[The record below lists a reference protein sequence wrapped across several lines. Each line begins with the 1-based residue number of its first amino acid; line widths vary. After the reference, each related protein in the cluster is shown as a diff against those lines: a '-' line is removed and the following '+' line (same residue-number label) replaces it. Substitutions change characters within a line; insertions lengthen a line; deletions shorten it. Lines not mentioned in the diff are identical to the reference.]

1 MARPHGGRRAGAAG
15 LQRPKNFKKALRFLI
30 GEFKPYRFRLF
41 IIFILLVAANI
52 GHIFVPLQL
61 REIMSSFS
69 QSSSR
74 FGYYFK
80 DLANPTLG
88 LDWTKLFIDFGVIFG
103 LIVLSSIL
111 STIATFI
118 AIRISGDYAYKLR
131 NKIRDKF
138 DNLPL
143 SYFDKHPY
151 GELLSIGTNDVD
163 AIASSLNQ
171 VVTTIVSSVT
181 LFFGILIAM
190 FVVNWRLALVALATL
205 PLSILVTF
213 LVTKNSQRQ
222 FVTLQKKTGELEGHV
237 EENFAGLQVVQL
249 FNQQEKQYDTF
260 VTVNDSM
267 AKSNFWSQWLSSF
280 IFPSMRF
287 ISNLGFVGVLIVA
300 GVTNDVISLAPFLIF
315 LNNFSQPFFQIGQ
328 ISNTIQTT
336 LAGAERVFTLLEQE
350 EQEKDRPNALTSNEN
365 VVGEFCFKGV
375 EFSYT
380 PDKELIKDLDLH
392 VNPGDTIA
400 IVGPTGAGKT
410 TLVNLI
416 MRFYEISDGSIT
428 LDGVDIR
435 DYSRSALRRSVG
447 MVLQDTWLFKGSI
460 KNNIRY
466 GNRDATDEEVI
477 AAATAAKAHHF
488 ISTLPGEYEFILNED
503 GTNISQ
509 GQRQLITIARAI
521 ISKPKILIL
530 DEATSSVDTRTEFAI
545 QSVMDEIMKDRTTF
559 IIAHRLSTIR
569 NAKKILV
576 MHKGS
581 IIETGTHDELLKTG
595 AFYASLYNAQFLG
608 IDSSAEENS
617 ED

>member
-1 MARPHGGRRAGAAG
+1 MARPHGGGRHGGRGM
-15 LQRPKNFKKALRFLI
+15 QRPKNFKRALRSLFQ
-30 GEFKPYRFRLF
+30 EFKPYRIRLF
-41 IIFILLVAANI
+41 IIFLLLVISNVGTI
-52 GHIFVPLQL
+52 LVPLQL

-69 QSSSR
+69 NTGDR
-74 FGYYFK
+74 AGYY
-80 DLANPTLG
+80 LVEITNPSLG
-88 LDWTKLFIDFGVIFG
+88 LNWTKLFIDFGVILA
-103 LIVLSSIL
+103 LIIGGQIL
-111 STIATFI
+111 STIAQFI
-118 AIRISGDYAYKLR
+118 AIKISGQYAYKLR
-131 NKIRDKF
+131 NKIRDKY

-143 SYFDKHPY
+143 AYFDKHPY
-151 GELLSIGTNDVD
+151 GELLSLGTNDVD

-171 VVTTIVSSVT
+171 IVVTIVSSVT
-181 LFFGILIAM
+181 LFIGVLIAM
-190 FVVNWRLALVALATL
+190 FIVSWSLALVALATL

-213 LVTKNSQRQ
+213 IVTKNSQKQ
-222 FVTLQKKTGELEGHV
+222 FVNLQKKTGELEGHV

-249 FNQQEKQYDTF
+249 FNQQQNQYDTF
-260 VTVNDSM
+260 VGVNDSM

-336 LAGAERVFTLLEQE
+336 LAGAERVFTLLDEE
-350 EQEKDRPNALTSNEN
+350 EQKPDTPNALNSNEN

-380 PDKELIKDLDLH
+380 PDKELIKNLDLH

-416 MRFYEISDGSIT
+416 MRFYEINNGSIT
-428 LDGVDIR
+428 LDGIDLR
-435 DYSRSALRRSVG
+435 DYTRSALRRSVG

-488 ISTLPGEYEFILNED
+488 ISTLPGEYEFVLNED

-545 QSVMDEIMKDRTTF
+545 QTVMDEIMKDRTTF

-576 MHKGS
+576 MHKGD
-581 IIETGTHDELLKTG
+581 IIETGTHDELLKQDG
-595 AFYASLYNAQFLG
+595 FYASLYNAQFLG
-608 IDSSAEENS
+608 IDNSTTQNSAE
-617 ED
+617 